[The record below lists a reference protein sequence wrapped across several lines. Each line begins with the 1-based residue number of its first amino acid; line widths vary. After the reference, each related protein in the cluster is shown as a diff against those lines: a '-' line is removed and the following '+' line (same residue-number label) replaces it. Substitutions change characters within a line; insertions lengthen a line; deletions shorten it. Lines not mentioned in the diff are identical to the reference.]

1 LNALLSQ
8 NDFLPLAFGGGMF
21 VAALMLLIML
31 TFALANDQKRIRRRL
46 ARIGLGPAV
55 AHAGGAN
62 MPSLRRD
69 TTDSSFAGFDRLL
82 KHFIPHPAK
91 FRERLAGTGWRISI
105 GEYVLACVLV
115 GAIGFGIRLFYT
127 NMPMWGAVLLGASSG
142 LWIPHRFVN
151 HMIKRRRN
159 RFILLLPEAIDLIV
173 RGLRSGLPITESMK
187 VVGQEIPDPVGM
199 EFRHIIESCSIG
211 QTLEQALWAVAER
224 VGVPEFR
231 FFAISLTVQQET
243 GGNLTETLDNLA
255 DVLRRRKQVKLK
267 IRALTGEARASA
279 AILGALPVVMF
290 GALLLV
296 RPEYGMV
303 LVNTSQGR
311 IFLVT
316 GACLIITGITIM
328 IRMTKFEI

>member
-1 LNALLSQ
+1 MTALLLGG
-8 NDFLPLAFGGGMF
+8 DFLPLVLGAGML
-21 VAALMLLIML
+21 VAALMLVIML

-46 ARIGLGPAV
+46 ARIGMGKVPQA
-55 AHAGGAN
+55 ATAGA
-62 MPSLRRD
+62 PSLRRN
-69 TTDSSFAGFDRLL
+69 TTDSSIAGFDRLL

-91 FRERLAGTGWRISI
+91 FRDRLAATGWRISI

-115 GAIGFGIRLFYT
+115 GAMFFGIRLLYGT
-127 NMPMWGAVLLGASSG
+127 LPMWVAGLLGFSSAIW
-142 LWIPHRFVN
+142 LPHRFVN
-151 HMIKRRRN
+151 FLIKRRRN
-159 RFILLLPEAIDLIV
+159 RFVMLLPEALDLIV
-173 RGLRSGLPITESMK
+173 RGLRSGLPITEAMK
-187 VVGQEIPDPVGM
+187 IVGQEIPDPVGL
-199 EFRHIIESCSIG
+199 EFRRIIESFSIG
-211 QTLEQALWAVAER
+211 LTLDQALWAAAER
-224 VGVPEFR
+224 IGVPEFR

-279 AILGALPVVMF
+279 SILGALPFVMF

-296 RPEYGMV
+296 RPEYGMI

-311 IFLVT
+311 MFLAV
-316 GACLIITGITIM
+316 GFCLIATGIWIM